1 MPSEN
6 AKSVA
11 REVIDRVRKGKKVVL
26 GEIIRKQG
34 YSKAV
39 SVCPTKVTKTESY
52 QEEIKPVVQ
61 RMKELRDRT
70 IKAISGKELDDE
82 RLVDLN
88 NLMKNLNHDIQ
99 LLSGE
104 DTEKNNITISWE

>member
-6 AKSVA
+6 AKAVA
-11 REVIDRVRKGKKVVL
+11 REVLSKVRKGQKVVL

-34 YSKAV
+34 YSQTV
-39 SVCPTKVTKTESY
+39 SESPTKVTRTESY

-70 IKAISGKELDDE
+70 IKAIAGKELDDE

>member
-1 MPSEN
+1 MSSEN
-6 AKSVA
+6 AKAVA
-11 REVIDRVRKGKKVVL
+11 REVISKVRKGQKVVL

-34 YSKAV
+34 YSKTV
-39 SVCPTKVTKTESY
+39 SESPTKVTKTDSY
-52 QEEIKPVVQ
+52 REEIKPVVE

-70 IKAISGKELDDE
+70 IKAISGKELNDE
-82 RLVDLN
+82 RLADLN

-104 DTEKNNITISWE
+104 DTEKNNITIGWE